1 MISIIICLSLFGLSI
16 QLMSVSRGIYM
27 PKYRELLF
35 SHEKEGKKE
44 ILPFITTWMEL
55 EGVMLNDNILV

>member
-1 MISIIICLSLFGLSI
+1 
-16 QLMSVSRGIYM
+16 MSVSRGIYI

>member
-1 MISIIICLSLFGLSI
+1 
-16 QLMSVSRGIYM
+16 MSVSRGIYI
-27 PKYRELLF
+27 PKYRGLFF

-44 ILPFITTWMEL
+44 ILPFIATWIDL